1 MRVRL
6 NRLFV
11 VLMIGAVTI
20 LAISYGA
27 ELTGIKPCTLCK
39 LQRIPYV
46 LLAVNGFL
54 GLMMPIKRGILRV
67 LQVCMIGG
75 ILLGSIHLGVIVGMI
90 KLPCSRE
97 KIRST
102 EEFRESLLR
111 HSSCGEVWKILR
123 IPGALWNVG
132 ICAGGLILTKRCGTE
147 RFLKRKK
154 NASSNSIHIK

>member
-1 MRVRL
+1 MGEGLVEHAVRVKL

-11 VLMIGAVTI
+11 MVMIGAAAV

-27 ELTGIKPCTLCK
+27 ELTRVKPCTLCK

-54 GLMMPIKRGILRV
+54 GLMMPIKRGIMRV
-67 LQVCMIGG
+67 LQVCMVGG

-102 EEFRESLLR
+102 EEFRKGLEGGSYR
-111 HSSCGEVWKILR
+111 EVWKALG
-123 IPGALWNVG
+123 IPGAFWNVG
-132 ICAGGLILTKRCGTE
+132 ICFGGLVLTKKHGPRRIQE
-147 RFLKRKK
+147 KK
-154 NASSNSIHIK
+154 T